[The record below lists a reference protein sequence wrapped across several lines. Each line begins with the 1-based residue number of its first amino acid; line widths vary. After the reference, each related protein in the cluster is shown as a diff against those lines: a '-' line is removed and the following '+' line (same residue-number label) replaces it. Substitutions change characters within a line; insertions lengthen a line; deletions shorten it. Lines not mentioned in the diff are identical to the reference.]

1 MVFIGSR
8 CVVKTPARGR
18 FHCPHCEA
26 ARAYAYRRVHRML
39 VVMYLPIRKR
49 SAERDFVQCGFCR
62 RAFHPTVLERE
73 PPVLGHE
80 SGRDVMTDD
89 WHFAELT
96 REPASTLLTWSS
108 EDDD

>member
-1 MVFIGSR
+1 MVFIGVR
-8 CVVKTPARGR
+8 GVVKTPARGR

-26 ARAYAYRRVHRML
+26 ARTYAYRRVRRML
-39 VVMYLPIRKR
+39 VFMYLPVARR
-49 SAERDFVQCGFCR
+49 SAEREFVQCGFCR

-73 PPVLGHE
+73 PPLPDQAG
-80 SGRDVMTDD
+80 DPNDKTDD

-96 REPASTLLTWSS
+96 GEAASTLLTWSG